1 MVKTLY
7 ARFKEAELIE
17 KEVYTE
23 SPFRV
28 QQKTMGYMWSG
39 KKTLFLKDGRE
50 FRFSIWH
57 HFMDDVGTIL
67 WKPSEKKMEKAF
79 KPILITIDGCLY
91 DVNWHTEYMD
101 KHIYGTKKGKF
112 MNHKYSQIIKKKIKD
127 GSWKEDSDIHI
138 II

>member
-1 MVKTLY
+1 MHDLKKQNL
-7 ARFKEAELIE
+7 
-17 KEVYTE
+17 
-23 SPFRV
+23 
-28 QQKTMGYMWSG
+28 QKKKFILKVPLEYNKKLWAICGLE

-50 FRFSIWH
+50 FRFSMWH

-112 MNHKYSQIIKKKIKD
+112 MNHKYSQIIKKKN
-127 GSWKEDSDIHI
+127 
-138 II
+138 